1 MISSSDRSRL
11 CSIDRRKYKGQ
22 GPVKYNDVR
31 MRERERFFPLS
42 LAYTLFEDDE
52 LRAVADGQCPWA
64 LNTYERKKE
73 NRR

>member
-31 MRERERFFPLS
+31 MGEFFPPLS
-42 LAYTLFEDDE
+42 LSLCPSYTLFEDDE
-52 LRAVADGQCPWA
+52 LRALADGQCP
-64 LNTYERKKE
+64 
-73 NRR
+73 